1 MGKGIVKL
9 GEGNW
14 AVKDGNLLAAKET
27 NGRFKNAEFT
37 VARGTRA
44 TYVGRDGLIKESNL
58 QVTNLVQ
65 NGDFEEL
72 GDELVTNGGFDTDS
86 DWGISSYDTIIEDGV
101 AKFPTTNGS
110 FLIQSS
116 VVPASVKQYRL
127 QYDVVETNGGSL
139 RLSGGSSAFA
149 TTSLNSSLGTHTFYL
164 QSNGTQTNLQF
175 NNQSSFVGSI
185 DNISLK
191 EIDPNDRWTLG
202 GGWSIVNGEAVHTGS
217 GNYIE
222 QGSLTPGNQYKVVIV
237 VTQADGVGFPQIYM
251 GGLTTAM
258 ASPDTYTFYITAQ
271 SGDTIKLRGL
281 NDCKIGS
288 VSVQEI
294 KTDTPRID
302 FTNNTDGHL
311 LLEPQST
318 NLVPYSQDFQQ
329 GWSVADAT
337 ITPNSITSPSGQD
350 NAFTLTTSASG
361 GTVQETLTI
370 SNGNLTFSLFVKKGT
385 TNGVRLRIDAA
396 TDVNGYFNINDGT
409 IFSQTDDAKI
419 EVINADWYRVSIS
432 ASVTSFVKAS
442 IYTTDGTTSY
452 DNGAVYI
459 WGAQLEQLPYATSY
473 IPTNGSTVTR
483 DGETCTGAGEA
494 ADFNSSEGVLYAEI
508 AALADDISQQIGVYG
523 GSSTK
528 QLRIEIANSVIR
540 AQLYNGAYQANMS
553 STQTV
558 TNFNKIAFKWK
569 VNDFAL
575 WINGTEV
582 DTDSSGTT
590 FSAATLDNIN
600 FSAQNG
606 SSSKAQAKV
615 KALRVYKEALSD
627 TDLGTLT
634 S

>member
-44 TYVGRDGLIKESNL
+44 TYVGKDGLIKESNL
-58 QVTNLVQ
+58 QDVNLVN
-65 NGDFEEL
+65 NGDFTTSGIPDTSSYTL
-72 GDELVTNGGFDTDS
+72 GWYSNTDGVEIANGKLTLANDASGAANAYATDGVSSTNILTTNKIYKLTFDITDNTNCLAFQIYQNAGSFVSVTNTVG
-86 DWGISSYDTIIEDGV
+86 SYTYYI
-101 AKFPTTNGS
+101 TNTS
-110 FLIQSS
+110 NSLFLFRNNT
-116 VVPASVKQYRL
+116 V
-127 QYDVVETNGGSL
+127 
-139 RLSGGSSAFA
+139 
-149 TTSLNSSLGTHTFYL
+149 NSS
-164 QSNGTQTNLQF
+164 
-175 NNQSSFVGSI
+175 
-185 DNISLK
+185 ISL
-191 EIDPNDRWTLG
+191 DN
-202 GGWSIVNGEAVHTGS
+202 
-217 GNYIE
+217 
-222 QGSLTPGNQYKVVIV
+222 
-237 VTQADGVGFPQIYM
+237 
-251 GGLTTAM
+251 
-258 ASPDTYTFYITAQ
+258 
-271 SGDTIKLRGL
+271 
-281 NDCKIGS
+281 
-288 VSVQEI
+288 VSVQEV

-302 FTNNTDGHL
+302 FTDNTDGHL

-318 NLVPYSQDFQQ
+318 NLITYSEDFSEWTFL
-329 GWSVADAT
+329 GNTDINAT
-337 ITPNSITSPSGQD
+337 NITSPSGEN
-350 NAFTLTTSASG
+350 NATNITGLNGSG
-361 GTVQETLTI
+361 
-370 SNGNLTFSLFVKKGT
+370 SNDLRKQITYNTANKTLTFSVYLKGSGT
-385 TNGVRLRIDAA
+385 LRLQMSNGVDQA
-396 TDVNGYFNINDGT
+396 F
-409 IFSQTDDAKI
+409 Q
-419 EVINADWYRVSIS
+419 EVITLTNQWERYSVSETFNSTSVSIFYLVIDDYS
-432 ASVTSFVKAS
+432 GLTA
-442 IYTTDGTTSY
+442 TSY
-452 DNGAVYI
+452 DI
-459 WGAQLEQLPYATSY
+459 WGAQLEELSHPTSY

-483 DGETCTGAGEA
+483 DAETCTGAGEA
-494 ADFNSSEGVLYAEI
+494 IDFNSSEGVLYAEI

-523 GSSTK
+523 GSSTE